1 MCTLSF
7 RLHFLLIWC
16 LFCVPCSALAK
27 SAQAGPTAYAV
38 PALQF
43 RQALRAE
50 VPLDVPAVRGAFL
63 TPGLQLELPPVS
75 QISPPPDGPAWRPVA
90 LPDLI
95 RQDVATSV
103 EVPRQVSLIWY
114 RLSYP
119 ALPAADNGQLQA
131 RAHTRL
137 SIYIPRAPGGAAQ
150 VFARSTHGWVVLL
163 DNREEWA
170 NQWNRP
176 LIAHVPPELLP
187 TDGPLEL
194 AIGLPHAT
202 GAPHGITTVWVG
214 PRDQL
219 MARWAWRWDLQVTV
233 PQVMSLSILVLG
245 LFSLAAWARQR
256 HEPTYWM
263 FGLISLTWALRNVHL
278 WADVPTTLEGQ
289 AWHWWLAK
297 VTVPWFIAL
306 PLVFAY
312 RFQPVRYPR
321 LEGAFLAYAV
331 LRTLLTLPLWHWPVD
346 TTLIEYGLDVTLAG
360 MAAVLMTRDAWRRG
374 SRELIVITVTFWL
387 GIAFGIH
394 DLLMIAQFASLE
406 GVLLTPVTTLCF
418 TASFLYALHRRY
430 LGALVRTEA
439 LNASLESRVAQ
450 QRSELEASHLRL
462 RDVEQ
467 QQVRLLE
474 RQRLMRDMHDGV
486 GSALIS
492 SLAMVE
498 RGQLRP
504 EEVAQVLRDC
514 VDDLRM
520 VIESLE
526 PIGHDLLTLLG
537 ALRFRLGKRL
547 SAAGLKLN
555 WQMNE
560 LPPLPWLDPTEA
572 LQILRL
578 VQEVFTN
585 VIKHAQAA
593 HLTVRAEVV
602 DAGTH
607 VLVSVSDDGQGF
619 DPTVAQA
626 GKGLQGMQ
634 ERARCIGGQVT
645 VRAQPGQGTEVQL
658 RLPVARQCEV

>member
-1 MCTLSF
+1 MF
-7 RLHFLLIWC
+7 GVMAIWC
-16 LFCVPCSALAK
+16 VIWLHGGALA
-27 SAQAGPTAYAV
+27 AARQTEAPRYVPPTM
-38 PALQF
+38 QF
-43 RQALRAE
+43 RQAWRAE
-50 VPLDVPAVRGAFL
+50 VPLDVPPVHGAFL
-63 TPGLQLELPPVS
+63 APGLQLELPPAS
-75 QISPPPDGPAWRPVA
+75 LMHPPPAGAGWRQVG

-103 EVPRQVSLIWY
+103 EAPRQVSLIWY

-119 ALPAADNGQLQA
+119 ALPAVGDAQTRA
-131 RAHTRL
+131 RTHTRL
-137 SIYIPRAPGGAAQ
+137 SVYIPRAPGGAAH
-150 VFARSTHGWVVLL
+150 VFARARHGWVVLL

-194 AIGLPHAT
+194 AIALPHAM
-202 GAPHGITTVWVG
+202 GAPHGLTTVWVG
-214 PRDQL
+214 PRDTL

-233 PQVMSLSILVLG
+233 PQVVSLSILVLG

-278 WADVPTTLEGQ
+278 WANVPTTLEGQ

-321 LEGAFLAYAV
+321 VEAVFLAYAV
-331 LRTLLTLPLWHWPVD
+331 WRTLLTLPLWHWSVD

-360 MAAVLMTRDAWRRG
+360 IAAALMTRDAWQRG
-374 SRELIVITVTFWL
+374 SRELIVITGTFWL
-387 GIAFGIH
+387 GIAFGVH
-394 DLLMIAQFASLE
+394 DLMMIAQFASLE
-406 GVLLTPVTTLCF
+406 SVLLTPVTTLCF

-430 LGALVRTEA
+430 LRALVHTEA

-450 QRSELEASHLRL
+450 QRSELEASHQRL

-486 GSALIS
+486 GSALIT

-504 EEVAQVLRDC
+504 DEVAQVLRDC

-547 SAAGLKLN
+547 GAAGLKLN

-572 LQILRL
+572 LQVLRL

-593 HLTVRAEVV
+593 HLTVQAEV
-602 DAGTH
+602 AEGGAH
-607 VLVSVSDDGQGF
+607 VWVCITDDGQGF
-619 DPTVAQA
+619 DPAAAHA
-626 GKGLQGMQ
+626 GKGLHGMR
-634 ERARCIGGQVT
+634 ERARRIGGEVL
-645 VRAQPGQGTEVQL
+645 VRSQPGQGTEV
-658 RLPVARQCEV
+658 RLVLPLARPAA